1 MQIESPKHVF
11 LYALVFL
18 LYLEIKLKE
27 YVWNNVIVM
36 SLSLFLIELV
46 LNNVCLE
53 NLEIILQGFV

>member
-1 MQIESPKHVF
+1 MQIESPKHVL

-27 YVWNNVIVM
+27 YAWSNVIIM

-46 LNNVCLE
+46 LENACLD
-53 NLEIILQGFV
+53 NLEIILQSLV